1 MMRLPPFRYHAPRTV
16 AEALAIRSDAGPD
29 AAYVAGGTD
38 LYPNMKRRQQTPK
51 VVVGLSR
58 VAELRRVGD
67 RDGRLA
73 LGAGLILSDVEND
86 PRIRAVYPG
95 LAYAVSEIST
105 PPLRNMGTLGG
116 NLLLDTRCNYYDQ
129 NLEWRQAIDF
139 CMKKDGTICWVA
151 PGSPKCL
158 AVQSADTVPVL
169 IAMGARVVLA
179 SPGSEREVAVE
190 DLYRNDGIDYVTK
203 RPDELLTDV
212 LLPAANGWRASYRK
226 LRRRGAFDFPV
237 LSVGAA
243 VWRDGDLVAAARL
256 VLGGVASAPIRLV
269 AAESVLLGRPLDED
283 SIRDAAAAALGLS
296 RPLDNTDFSVLWR
309 KSMTSRY
316 VALALQ
322 DLRRRL
328 NLLSFPSSRT
338 RSPSA
343 RSFALDEV
351 RRSTGGSGTVE
362 RRVGGSNQLK
372 RRNRIMFR

>member
-322 DLRRRL
+322 DLRRR
-328 NLLSFPSSRT
+328 P
-338 RSPSA
+338 
-343 RSFALDEV
+343 
-351 RRSTGGSGTVE
+351 
-362 RRVGGSNQLK
+362 
-372 RRNRIMFR
+372 

>member
-1 MMRLPPFRYHAPRTV
+1 MMRLPRFRYYSPRTV

-38 LYPNMKRRQQTPK
+38 LYPNMKRRQQTPR

-58 VAELRRVGD
+58 IAELRRVGD

-73 LGAGLILSDVEND
+73 LGAGLILSDVENN
-86 PRIRAVYPG
+86 PRIRAEYPG
-95 LAYAVSEIST
+95 LAHAVSEIST

-129 NLEWRQAIDF
+129 NFEWRQAIDF
-139 CMKKDGTICWVA
+139 CMKKDGTVCWVA

-169 IAMGARVVLA
+169 IAMGARAVLA
-179 SPGSEREVAVE
+179 SRGSEREVAVE

-203 RPDELLTDV
+203 RPDELLTDIV
-212 LLPAANGWRASYRK
+212 LPAANGWRASYRK

-243 VWRDGDLVAAARL
+243 VWRDGEVVTAARL
-256 VLGGVASAPIRLV
+256 VLGGVASAPIRLT

-283 SIRDAAAAALGLS
+283 SIRDAAAAALGPS
-296 RPLDNTDFSVLWR
+296 RPMDNTDFSVLWR
-309 KSMTSRY
+309 KEMTKKFVSA
-316 VALALQ
+316 ALR
-322 DLRRRL
+322 DLG
-328 NLLSFPSSRT
+328 N
-338 RSPSA
+338 
-343 RSFALDEV
+343 
-351 RRSTGGSGTVE
+351 
-362 RRVGGSNQLK
+362 
-372 RRNRIMFR
+372 